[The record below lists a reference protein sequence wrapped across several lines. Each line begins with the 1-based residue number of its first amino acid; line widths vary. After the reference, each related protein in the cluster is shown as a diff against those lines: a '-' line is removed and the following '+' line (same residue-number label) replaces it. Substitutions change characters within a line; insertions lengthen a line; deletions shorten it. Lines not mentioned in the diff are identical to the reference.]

1 LIDSP
6 AYYDLIGNSDKGKL
20 PAGNYEAIIVDMSTV
35 TDIKCGLFIADI
47 FKPVYRIIAGD
58 NKNVEVKDN
67 GIFRYKQ
74 VDGYEYEST
83 KNWGFA
89 KFMQLLGMYS
99 KEEGRINL
107 PFITK
112 NDITQKQVRIMV
124 WDKTFINETSDR
136 INYPVARAVSLINE
150 VPF

>member
-1 LIDSP
+1 MTDSP
-6 AYYDLIGNSDKGKL
+6 AYYDLIGNSDRGKL
-20 PAGNYEAIIVDMSTV
+20 PAGNYEAIIVDMRMV
-35 TDIKCGLFIADI
+35 TDIKCGLFMADV
-47 FKPVYRIIAGD
+47 FKPVYRVTAGD
-58 NKNVEVKDN
+58 HKNTEITDN

-99 KEEGRINL
+99 KKEGRVNL
-107 PFITK
+107 PYITK
-112 NDITQKQVRIMV
+112 DDILQKRVRITV

-136 INYPVARAVSLINE
+136 VSYPVARAVSLISE

>member
-1 LIDSP
+1 MTDSP
-6 AYYDLIGNSDKGKL
+6 AYYDLIGNSDRGKL
-20 PAGNYEAIIVDMSTV
+20 PAGNYEAIIVDMRMV
-35 TDIKCGLFIADI
+35 TDIKCGLFMADV
-47 FKPVYRIIAGD
+47 FKPVYRVTAGD
-58 NKNVEVKDN
+58 HKNTEITDN

-89 KFMQLLGMYS
+89 KFMQLLGMYG
-99 KEEGRINL
+99 KKEGRVNL
-107 PFITK
+107 PYITK
-112 NDITQKQVRIMV
+112 DDILQKRVRIMV

-136 INYPVARAVSLINE
+136 VSYPVARAVSLISE